1 MNPEQKQR
9 IIAHF
14 IEEAREHLQA
24 IDSGLTNLSLGTIET
39 EVINEL
45 FRAAHSIKGG
55 AAMLGFRIVQQIA
68 YRFEDYFKVLQEH
81 SGLQVNAQLSDSFHR
96 LYKTLEEAVDHIEKF
111 SLVQDHFS
119 LALSAKVEPLF
130 GQTEQLFSDWTQE
143 KGAAKLQ
150 ISASHDLSFSDQV
163 RSKLEDMEQIFKRED
178 VHATRLRLQGICD
191 DLLVLSD
198 RPEMS
203 GWSDL
208 IGAAKVAITNLGN
221 SYRTLAPLVVKAIKS
236 SQALVEA
243 EQFAE
248 VRIPIE
254 MRSLLP
260 TNYKFSLPP
269 QPVAPTLGSITDVSS
284 LEFSENLELP
294 TIEALDI
301 CPDSSETSAADLES
315 FFAEGDDLG
324 LVGAAVDSESSQA
337 AFWDDLNLAESGLES
352 EPESNIWGETSD
364 QFNDDQ
370 LELVNS
376 DESSKEEAIA
386 DFFAIDEFDDEIEL
400 QISENIL
407 SNDSPSGVNSDQN
420 ILDFFTTDLADE
432 QEQVDDLASF
442 IFHEL
447 DTENQI
453 ENSELAIAQG
463 TELLAEHF
471 AENEE
476 IEESKENIIDFFAA
490 DEQPDAAIETWTT
503 PSQIFQEDASEDQA
517 NDTENSNSLDF
528 FGVEVQNDS
537 ITLANS
543 GSKKLSDDAYIQ
555 AEQFNFEEAPQ
566 FDQSQVIEGQ
576 VEESTLIDFFVT
588 DNEEII
594 GEQGAST
601 DRLTNFLADEE
612 ITDEAIAQVEQ
623 VEQIEEV
630 ENLIDFFITDEFELD
645 QFMSGEKESY
655 EEVVAQTKELGEE
668 ILTDFFAAD
677 EEIAEYE
684 IPGIEI
690 GENSETF
697 DEDISDFFVTEPEES
712 FDLEIIESQQILEE
726 NIVDFFAGDDQADVE
741 IDDLTGFFDG
751 VGENLLDR
759 VDLVDQA
766 IAETESE
773 DTIDFF
779 DMTAEEGD
787 ENLELMGFFSN
798 NLEEQDSET
807 FTFESGQQNYGSED
821 EVGDFFTSDLDDSQD
836 LILDVAEPNILINLD
851 NGEQALTEAEYEDLG
866 LADFFVD
873 DQDIQTIDPYD
884 FRAGE
889 EEPEEYVIDY
899 LDQAEQSIED
909 DLAVSNFFA
918 SEEEVYM
925 LGEEADEDNLVN
937 FEIEPMDVS
946 KISED
951 QQNLLLSNT
960 FDENE
965 DDSDESGSELEEN
978 LILADFFSDIANQFS
993 SQSQEFQESTVEVE
1007 LTEMELVKGDEILPL
1022 AEMFVNNI
1030 EPAEL
1035 AAQAEVQESTQELQ
1049 QDEDFILSEFFGD
1062 SAQECALDP
1071 ANELLETF
1079 ELEDESE
1086 DLEPPSQIEVFT
1098 DLDLDVEVNED
1109 DLELADFFGNYNS
1122 SEIGQQEQETNA
1134 MADQSEEGI
1143 SLSEFFGDESDSDGS
1158 GQDLPQFSQNIVEL
1172 LEIEDLE
1179 FFDALDYT
1187 EIPIETSGAT
1197 EVVQLNELELDTVEP
1212 EKLEVEQFEAEEFK
1226 TEELVYEDD
1235 FMISEFF
1242 DEDND
1247 SQNDLD
1253 LSMVI
1258 EEQNSEYD
1266 AVSEDAAVADNL
1278 GIADFFSSMEDSTED
1293 LPNLFIDNEVEE
1305 AAIGQISD
1313 QFNQS
1318 EQIDSLFDFAP
1329 DFEVTNSTTQSSTV
1343 ENLADFFLAEREME
1357 PTFTTET
1364 TSLFSEF
1371 DDLDSMLSESQASQ
1385 TQDSLFDQLD
1395 SFLDGTPLSLA
1406 AIGFLPT
1413 GSTDSSIGSS
1423 DDFADLEALLGGVSE
1438 LNVVDIKPRR
1448 VAERSRGK
1456 DRVISSTMKV
1466 DVKNLDSLNNL
1477 VGELVVNRNLLESD
1491 NEKLQQFIANLLF
1504 QVQLLSDVSQ
1514 RMRDHYDRSLLE
1526 NSIAISRP
1534 RSFSNM
1540 AGMSNFSNFGNAQES
1555 TAEIETSFE
1564 PDELDRY
1571 SNFHVLSQEIIELI
1585 VKVRESSSDIE
1596 FVVSEAEQVSR
1607 QLGTIT
1613 KQIQEDLKQVRML
1626 PFTQI
1631 SERLPRGV
1639 RDRSL
1644 QAGKKADIV
1653 VHGGDTLIDKAIL
1666 EQLQDPMV
1674 HLINNAI
1681 DHGIEDPLTRNQ
1693 AGKDDTG
1700 VITVRAYHQGNQTVI
1715 AVSDDGAGID
1725 PEKVKQS
1732 AVRKGLRTQSEVKGL
1747 SNDEVYDLLFE
1758 PGFSTAAQADIFK
1771 GRGVGMDVVKSG
1783 LEDIRGSVHT
1793 ESAVGKGTTFT
1804 IRLPLTL
1811 SVSKAMFCI
1820 SDRNRIAFPVDG
1832 FEDVVEISGADV
1844 EFNSKGQPCLPWR
1857 DTILP
1862 FRPLSELLSFNRQMT
1877 RSSMY
1882 NKQEDD
1888 VLSVIILRNEGNY
1901 LALQVDQ
1908 FLGENEIVIKNL
1920 EGPVPKPP
1928 GIAGATI
1935 LGDGKVMAIAN
1946 VLELFDIAS
1955 GRLRVNQQKLAS
1967 GFLREDEAKHEPL
1980 VLIVDDSVT
1989 VRELLSLTFSK
2000 IGYRVEQAKDGQDAW
2015 EKLRSGLPC
2024 DLIFCDVEMPR
2035 MDGFELLS
2043 RIQKDNTLNKI
2054 PISMLTSRS
2063 NDRHRQTAAQLGAS
2077 GYFTKPYLEEE
2088 ILSASQRLIKGEKL
2102 IG

>member
-14 IEEAREHLQA
+14 IEEAREHLET
-24 IDSGLTNLSLGTIET
+24 IDSGLTSLGLGTIET

-130 GQTEQLFSDWTQE
+130 GQTEQLFSEWTQE
-143 KGAAKLQ
+143 KGAANLQ
-150 ISASHDLSFSDQV
+150 ISASHDLSFSEQV
-163 RSKLEDMEQIFKRED
+163 QSKLEDMEQIFKRED

-221 SYRTLAPLVVKAIKS
+221 SYRTLAPLVIKAIKS

-269 QPVAPTLGSITDVSS
+269 QPIVPTLGNITDVSS

-301 CPDSSETSAADLES
+301 RPDSSETSTADLKS

-337 AFWDDLNLAESGLES
+337 EFWDDLNLAESGLEF

-420 ILDFFTTDLADE
+420 TPDFFATDLADE

-442 IFHEL
+442 VFHEV
-447 DTENQI
+447 DTDNQI

-471 AENEE
+471 AENKE
-476 IEESKENIIDFFAA
+476 I
-490 DEQPDAAIETWTT
+490 
-503 PSQIFQEDASEDQA
+503 
-517 NDTENSNSLDF
+517 
-528 FGVEVQNDS
+528 
-537 ITLANS
+537 
-543 GSKKLSDDAYIQ
+543 
-555 AEQFNFEEAPQ
+555 EEAPQ
-566 FDQSQVIEGQ
+566 FDQIQAMESQVK
-576 VEESTLIDFFVT
+576 ESNLIDFFVT
-588 DNEEII
+588 DDKEII
-594 GEQGAST
+594 SEEDTST
-601 DRLTNFLADEE
+601 DQIVNFFADEKT
-612 ITDEAIAQVEQ
+612 TDEAIAQVDQVEQ
-623 VEQIEEV
+623 VEQIEEA

-645 QFMSGEKESY
+645 QFVSGEEESY
-655 EEVVAQTKELGEE
+655 EELITQTKEFDEQ
-668 ILTDFFAAD
+668 ILTDFFAAN
-677 EEIAEYE
+677 EEVPEYE

-690 GENSETF
+690 GKNSETF
-697 DEDISDFFVTEPEES
+697 DEDISNFFMTGQEELTDS
-712 FDLEIIESQQILEE
+712 EIIESQQPSEE
-726 NIVDFFAGDDQADVE
+726 NIVDFFADDDQADVE

-751 VGENLLDR
+751 VGENLLDQVDQ
-759 VDLVDQA
+759 VDLFDQA

-851 NGEQALTEAEYEDLG
+851 NGEQALTEAEAEYEDLG

-1062 SAQECALDP
+1062 SAQESALDP
-1071 ANELLETF
+1071 ANELLETL
-1079 ELEDESE
+1079 ELEDPEN
-1086 DLEPPSQIEVFT
+1086 LEPPDRIEVFT
-1098 DLDLDVEVNED
+1098 NLDLDVEANEE

-1122 SEIGQQEQETNA
+1122 QEVGENEQETNV

-1143 SLSEFFGDESDSDGS
+1143 SLSEFFGDGSDADESD
-1158 GQDLPQFSQNIVEL
+1158 QDLIQVSQNILES
-1172 LEIEDLE
+1172 LEIDDLE
-1179 FFDALDYT
+1179 FFDTLDYN
-1187 EIPIETSGAT
+1187 EMQVETSGTAA
-1197 EVVQLNELELDTVEP
+1197 EQLNELVLDIEEP
-1212 EKLEVEQFEAEEFK
+1212 ERLELEQFE
-1226 TEELVYEDD
+1226 TEELAHEDN
-1235 FMISEFF
+1235 FVISELF
-1242 DEDND
+1242 DEDD
-1247 SQNDLD
+1247 DFQNDLD

-1258 EEQNSEYD
+1258 EDQNSEYD
-1266 AVSEDAAVADNL
+1266 TVSEDAVETNNL
-1278 GIADFFSSMEDSTED
+1278 SIADFFSSMEDSTED

-1329 DFEVTNSTTQSSTV
+1329 DFEVTNSTTQYSTV
-1343 ENLADFFLAEREME
+1343 ENLADFFLAEREIE

-1364 TSLFSEF
+1364 TSSFSEF

-1555 TAEIETSFE
+1555 TAEIETNFE

-1613 KQIQEDLKQVRML
+1613 TQIQEDLKQVRML

-1644 QAGKKADIV
+1644 QAGKKTDIV